1 MSSSNRQTSL
11 SPSEQQRSKSRSA
24 SRSHRTPSNIIGHE
38 ENTRHEKTS
47 KRTTRE
53 TNPTKHS
60 ESSAINQS
68 IKTTSSISKKQKSKT
83 KTSKSPSP
91 NRKERSKRK
100 KTPTNTNETDT
111 KQVSQPNDAE
121 RQDLTARGF
130 SFVPAEI
137 FERMRHLL
145 FFP

>member
-53 TNPTKHS
+53 TNPTKRS
-60 ESSAINQS
+60 KSSTCNKLTNAS
-68 IKTTSSISKKQKSKT
+68 PISKTQ
-83 KTSKSPSP
+83 
-91 NRKERSKRK
+91 NRRPKY
-100 KTPTNTNETDT
+100 
-111 KQVSQPNDAE
+111 
-121 RQDLTARGF
+121 
-130 SFVPAEI
+130 
-137 FERMRHLL
+137 
-145 FFP
+145 